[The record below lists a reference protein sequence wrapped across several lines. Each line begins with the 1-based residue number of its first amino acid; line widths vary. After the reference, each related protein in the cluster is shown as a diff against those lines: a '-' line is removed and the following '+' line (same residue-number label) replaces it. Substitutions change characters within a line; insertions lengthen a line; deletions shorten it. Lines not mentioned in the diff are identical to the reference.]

1 MLVKLNLSGH
11 ENETL
16 KAQGYETHILH
27 VDLADSELPTKVV
40 EFLKPY
46 INSGDTVQVVLP
58 GLAPL
63 GAIVLTAIHGLSG
76 HFPTLTPLIRGEGG
90 AGFVPGSPLDLQDFR
105 NEVGRTSR
113 EGVVVL

>member
-40 EFLKPY
+40 NFLKPY

-63 GAIVLTAIHGLSG
+63 AAIVLTAIHGLSG
-76 HFPTLTPLIRGEGG
+76 HFPSVIMLKREET
-90 AGFVPGSPLDLQDFR
+90 GFVPINPPLYLQDFR
-105 NEVGRTSR
+105 NNVAR
-113 EGVVVL
+113 ENRNNIINL